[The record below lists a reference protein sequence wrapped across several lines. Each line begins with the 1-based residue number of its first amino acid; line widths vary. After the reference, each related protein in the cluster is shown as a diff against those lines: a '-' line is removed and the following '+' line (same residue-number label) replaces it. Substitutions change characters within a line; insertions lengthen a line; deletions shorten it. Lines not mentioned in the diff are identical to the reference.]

1 MHSLAHKCK
10 RPAKVIQPALAGL
23 TPATRSLMAKA
34 TLNNITSRRAMLA
47 GTAAL
52 PAPGAMAVQS

>member
-1 MHSLAHKCK
+1 
-10 RPAKVIQPALAGL
+10 
-23 TPATRSLMAKA
+23 MAKA